1 MNKIT
6 KIFFWIFTI
15 LLGFVNPL
23 ISVALVVI
31 YYLPKI
37 IQDACNP
44 CSEVLEESTEDAA
57 EDFGI
62 KSYSDDVLEDMK

>member
-1 MNKIT
+1 MFSKIL
-6 KIFFWIFTI
+6 FWSVTF

-23 ISVALVVI
+23 ISIALVVL

-37 IQDACNP
+37 ISDLVQPYEQVRD
-44 CSEVLEESTEDAA
+44 ES
-57 EDFGI
+57 GI